1 MPWRL
6 HDPWRGPVLSVFRNL
21 PKLGLFSIGDGRL
34 VTTSEICGDAEDAF
48 VDHRRHRVR
57 CGHGFV
63 EVFGSR
69 KGRVNVACAPRRSS
83 ARELRSPLR
92 NATGIWRST
101 CCRGTRLPSGCCAPA
116 VFATAAPASGS
127 RARMMDIK
135 DGAER
140 CYRCI
145 DDLFAIVDK
154 IALALATE
162 MQVKLTQSK
171 QAWLGNTTIDQGRG
185 LYPLDRVPLRVGFL

>member
-1 MPWRL
+1 
-6 HDPWRGPVLSVFRNL
+6 
-21 PKLGLFSIGDGRL
+21 
-34 VTTSEICGDAEDAF
+34 
-48 VDHRRHRVR
+48 
-57 CGHGFV
+57 
-63 EVFGSR
+63 
-69 KGRVNVACAPRRSS
+69 
-83 ARELRSPLR
+83 
-92 NATGIWRST
+92 
-101 CCRGTRLPSGCCAPA
+101 
-116 VFATAAPASGS
+116 
-127 RARMMDIK
+127 MMDIK

-185 LYPLDRVPLRVGFL
+185 LYPLDRVPLRVEFL